1 MACWRKRPDC
11 GGLPPWSAS
20 TRLGGLKTKDQKAER
35 AVVHA
40 LGPAVGDRPGEAS
53 GVGASEDLGSRAR
66 VISKRTGLA
75 PL

>member
-1 MACWRKRPDC
+1 VLAQTTGLRRPATLVRVDPA
-11 GGLPPWSAS
+11 GRP
-20 TRLGGLKTKDQKAER
+20 KNKDQKAER